1 MHAAVEQLERENAT
15 FRERVDKTLASRGEE
30 RLLLFRQVHTHN
42 HKTWIP
48 G

>member
-30 RLLLFRQVHTHN
+30 RLLLFRQVQHS